1 MTCAAFPSMD
11 SSPAPPAPTPTSSH
25 PKASAWHSSTPR
37 STTGCS
43 RRYSPPTNHRLHF
56 HSGAPSTSSIK
67 RWTPSFITH
76 SYAVL
81 PEKTCHIITG
91 VGSPGALGQNAGSA
105 DRPDGGLVVLDLPVA
120 AGKAQARLVDEPGRR
135 VLNRAD
141 LQPEALDALAQP
153 GQALVLPALLA

>member
-1 MTCAAFPSMD
+1 MTCAAFASMD

-67 RWTPSFITH
+67 RWTPTFITH

-91 VGSPGALGQNAGSA
+91 VGSPGALGAYQES
-105 DRPDGGLVVLDLPVA
+105 RRRYEESIVLLREL
-120 AGKAQARLVDEPGRR
+120 GE
-135 VLNRAD
+135 
-141 LQPEALDALAQP
+141 
-153 GQALVLPALLA
+153 